1 MPNWCV
7 NRLTVS
13 NKTPEFTAFLK
24 ENGLNFKKIAPP
36 SYPEKLDNSGCA
48 IINSQIYAWGTK
60 WDLSESEAK
69 ESAEFIMEYDYAD
82 FDTAWSPPIN
92 AIEALSK
99 MFPEVSFTLSYY
111 EPGMCFYGT
120 ANFFDGVTSDDC
132 RNVEDKEEYAAF
144 LVEEF
149 GFDEEDA
156 RDQAGLNDDDEEE
169 E

>member
-1 MPNWCV
+1 MPNYCI

-13 NKTPEFTAFLK
+13 NKTPEFEAFLK
-24 ENGLNFKKIAPP
+24 EGGFSFERMAKPNR
-36 SYPEKLDNSGCA
+36 PESDEVGFA
-48 IINSQIYAWGTK
+48 TIDSQVDAWGTK

-69 ESAEFIMEYDYAD
+69 EAAETLLDCDYAD

-99 MFPEVSFTLSYY
+99 MFPEVDLTLAYY

-120 ANFFDGVTSDDC
+120 ADFYDGMTSDDC

-149 GFDEEDA
+149 GYDEENVKELT
-156 RDQAGLNDDDEEE
+156 GFNDDEEE
-169 E
+169 

>member
-24 ENGLNFKKIAPP
+24 EGGFSFERMAKPNR
-36 SYPEKLDNSGCA
+36 PESDEVGFA
-48 IINSQIYAWGTK
+48 TIHSQVDAWGTK

-69 ESAEFIMEYDYAD
+69 EAAETLLDCDYAD

-92 AIEALSK
+92 AIEALFK

-156 RDQAGLNDDDEEE
+156 RDQAGLNDDEEE